1 MSFLSG
7 LERRSASAGSHHP
20 RDPALAGLW
29 GAGWATAA
37 GITVTPDN
45 AMRAPAV
52 AAAVRLLSETVATIP
67 LDLFEIDGAERK
79 RATGHPV
86 HALVHDAPTGWLTS
100 TDWRR
105 RKMNGLLLRGNQYN
119 RITWGSDGMA
129 RAIEPLPRGTYPFRA
144 DGRIWYRV
152 LDKGQSYVLP
162 SIDVLHLRGP
172 FQADDAL
179 EAQSPVDVGKELIA
193 QSIAAADY
201 IARFFANG
209 AAPKLALEIPGEVK
223 NPETVRQL
231 RERWEERHKGLEN
244 AHKIAIMEAGMKLS
258 AIGNS
263 NVDADLLGIYKQSA
277 LEIGSRLYGIP
288 PHLSGD
294 IEKQTSW
301 GAGIEQMDIGYVKHV
316 VRPYLVGIEQALGM
330 ALLTAEDRRRFK
342 FEFNVEGLQRGDF
355 KSRMEGYALLI
366 QWGLAT
372 INEIRRRENL
382 PPIEGGD
389 VRLTPLNYAPAD
401 RIMDVLLKEPV
412 QAKRALADML
422 AERRSDDEGPPEN
435 E

>member
-1 MSFLSG
+1 MSLLSSF
-7 LERRSASAGSHHP
+7 ERRSVTPGLHP
-20 RDPALAGLW
+20 RDPGLATLW
-29 GAGWATAA
+29 GSGWATAA
-37 GITVTPDN
+37 GITVTPEN

-52 AAAVRLLSETVATIP
+52 AAAVRLLTETVATIP
-67 LDLFEIDGAERK
+67 LDLFEVDGDQK
-79 RATGHPV
+79 TRATRHPV
-86 HALVHDAPTGWLTS
+86 HALVHDTPNGSLTS

-105 RKMNGLLLRGNQYN
+105 RMMNGLLLRGNQYN
-119 RITWGSDGMA
+119 RITWGGDGLP
-129 RAIEPLPRGTYPFRA
+129 RAIDPLPRGTYPFRA

-152 LDKGQSYVLP
+152 YDKAQSYVLP
-162 SIDVLHLRGP
+162 SIEVMQLRGP
-172 FQADDAL
+172 FQQDDAL
-179 EAQSPVDVGKELIA
+179 EADSPVEIGKELIA

-201 IARFFANG
+201 IARFFSNG
-209 AAPKLALEIPGEVK
+209 ASPKLAMEIPGEIR

-231 RERWEERHKGLEN
+231 RERWEDRHKGLEN
-244 AHKIAIMEAGMKLS
+244 AHRIAILEAGMKLTP
-258 AIGNS
+258 IGVN

-330 ALLTAEDRRRFK
+330 ALLTSADRQRYK

-382 PPIEGGD
+382 PPIDGGD

-401 RIMDVLLKEPV
+401 RIMDVLLREPTRA
-412 QAKRALADML
+412 QRALADL
-422 AERRSDDEGPPEN
+422 LREQEGTPEN